1 MPVRQIMVA
10 LPLTLAFPDVP
21 AMAQT
26 AAPRSAV
33 PVLVP
38 VPAKVQLLGL
48 SADEA
53 MSLVAILQDAQRQL
67 RAGEFQHFALLS
79 GAAASYDETRMP
91 PRDAFL
97 RLPFDRVWRIERLR
111 HENRASQ
118 THRLAYA
125 PNGLGQ
131 LYWDIEVMSGL
142 EGRLERVVMTYKAPA
157 PF

>member
-1 MPVRQIMVA
+1 MSIRQIMVA
-10 LPLTLAFPDVP
+10 LPLTLAFPGMP
-21 AMAQT
+21 ATAQT
-26 AAPRSAV
+26 SAPRAAV
-33 PVLVP
+33 PLP
-38 VPAKVQLLGL
+38 VPAKMQLLGL

-53 MSLVAILQDAQRQL
+53 MSLMAILQAAQQQL
-67 RAGEFQHFALLS
+67 RAGKFQHFALFS
-79 GAAASYDETRMP
+79 GATASYTETRMS

-111 HENRASQ
+111 HENRALQ

>member
-1 MPVRQIMVA
+1 MSIRQIMVA
-10 LPLTLAFPDVP
+10 LPLTLAFPGVP

-26 AAPRSAV
+26 SAPRAAV
-33 PVLVP
+33 PLP
-38 VPAKVQLLGL
+38 MPAKMQLLGL
-48 SADEA
+48 SADEVT
-53 MSLVAILQDAQRQL
+53 SLVAILQDAQRQL
-67 RAGEFQHFALLS
+67 RAGKLQQFELLS
-79 GAAASYDETRMP
+79 GAVASYDETRMS

-111 HENRASQ
+111 HENRALQ

-131 LYWDIEVMSGL
+131 LYWEIEAMSGL

>member
-1 MPVRQIMVA
+1 MPIRQMIST
-10 LPLTLAFPDVP
+10 LPLTLAFLGVP

-26 AAPRSAV
+26 SAPRSV
-33 PVLVP
+33 VP

-53 MSLVAILQDAQRQL
+53 KSLVAMLQDAQRQL
-67 RAGEFQHFALLS
+67 RAGKFQHFALLS
-79 GAAASYDETRMP
+79 GSTASYDETRMS

-97 RLPFDRVWRIERLR
+97 RLPFERVWRIERMR
-111 HENRASQ
+111 HDNRALQ

-142 EGRLERVVMTYKAPA
+142 EGRIKRVVMTYKAPA
-157 PF
+157 PL

>member
-1 MPVRQIMVA
+1 MPIWQIIST
-10 LPLTLAFPDVP
+10 LPLTLAFLGVP
-21 AMAQT
+21 AMAQI
-26 AAPRSAV
+26 AAPRSAA
-33 PVLVP
+33 P

-48 SADEA
+48 NADEA
-53 MSLVAILQDAQRQL
+53 MSLVAILQDAQRQP
-67 RAGEFQHFALLS
+67 RAEKFQYFALFS
-79 GAAASYDETRMP
+79 GATASYGATRMS

-97 RLPFDRVWRIERLR
+97 RLPFDRVWRIERIR
-111 HENRASQ
+111 HDNRALQ

-142 EGRLERVVMTYKAPA
+142 EGRIERVVMTYKAPP

>member
-33 PVLVP
+33 PVP

>member
-1 MPVRQIMVA
+1 MSIRQIMVA
-10 LPLTLAFPDVP
+10 LPLTLACSGVP
-21 AMAQT
+21 ATAQT
-26 AAPRSAV
+26 SAPRAAV
-33 PVLVP
+33 PLP
-38 VPAKVQLLGL
+38 VPAKMQLLGL

-53 MSLVAILQDAQRQL
+53 MSLVAILQAAQQQL
-67 RAGEFQHFALLS
+67 RAGKLQHFVLLS
-79 GAAASYDETRMP
+79 GAAASYDETRMS

-111 HENRASQ
+111 HENRALQ

-125 PNGLGQ
+125 PNGPGQ

>member
-10 LPLTLAFPDVP
+10 LPLTLAFLGVP